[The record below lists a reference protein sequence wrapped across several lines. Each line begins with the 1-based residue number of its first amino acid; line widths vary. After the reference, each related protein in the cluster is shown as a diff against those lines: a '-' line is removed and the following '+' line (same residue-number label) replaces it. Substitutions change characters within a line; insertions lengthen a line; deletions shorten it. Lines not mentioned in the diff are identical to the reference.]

1 MNTLP
6 IILTGDRPTGSLHLG
21 HYVGSLR
28 QRVALQQDHQ
38 QYVLIADLQGLTDNG
53 SNPQKIRDN
62 IPQVLADYLA
72 VGIDPTLTTIC
83 LQSAL
88 PALAELTV
96 LYMNI
101 VTVARVERN
110 PTVKNEIAQK
120 GFTRSLPVGFMA
132 YPISQ
137 AADITAFKAEMV
149 PVGDDQLPM
158 IEQTNEIVH
167 KMNSLFS
174 SPVLRPCQALLSD
187 TGRLPGI
194 DGSAKMSKSL
204 GNTLLL
210 SASEETI
217 HRAVSAM
224 YTDPNHL
231 KISDPGKIEGNVVF
245 TWLDAFH
252 PDKAKVAAMKAHY
265 QQGGLGDRV
274 CKNEL
279 ETCLQELIAPI
290 RERRATFIAD
300 KGMLMEL
307 LKKGSERAHE
317 VTQKTLQ
324 EVKRGLVCHAIP
336 GIIRH
341 QRCPAAMTQ
350 TDSHQSRCHQHWKTP
365 ADAASR
371 FPGAATSPASLRGRL
386 S

>member
-1 MNTLP
+1 MNKPT
-6 IILTGDRPTGSLHLG
+6 ILTGDRPTGPLHLG

-28 QRVALQQDHQ
+28 QRVALQHDHQ
-38 QYVLIADLQGLTDNG
+38 QFVLIADLQGLTDNG
-53 SNPQKIRDN
+53 SNPQKIHDN
-62 IPQVLADYLA
+62 IPEVLADYLA
-72 VGIDPTLTTIC
+72 AGIDPRLTTIC

-120 GFTRSLPVGFMA
+120 GIARSLPVGFMV

-137 AADITAFKAEMV
+137 AADITAFKAGLV

-167 KMNSLFS
+167 KMNSLLS
-174 SPVLRPCQALLSD
+174 TPVLHHCQAMLSQ
-187 TGRLPGI
+187 TSRLPGI
-194 DGSAKMSKSL
+194 DGNAKMSKSL
-204 GNTLLL
+204 GNTLTL

-217 HRAVSAM
+217 HKAVSAM

-231 KISDPGKIEGNVVF
+231 RVSDPGCVEGNVVF
-245 TWLDAFH
+245 TYLDAFH
-252 PDKAKVAAMKAHY
+252 PDPAKVAAMKAHY

-279 ETCLQELIAPI
+279 ETCLQELIAPM
-290 RERRATFIAD
+290 RERRNTFIQD
-300 KGMLMEL
+300 KGALMAILRE
-307 LKKGSERAHE
+307 GSERARE
-317 VTQKTLQ
+317 VTKATLE
-324 EVKRGLVCHAIP
+324 EVKRGLGLP
-336 GIIRH
+336 MLG
-341 QRCPAAMTQ
+341 
-350 TDSHQSRCHQHWKTP
+350 
-365 ADAASR
+365 
-371 FPGAATSPASLRGRL
+371 
-386 S
+386 